1 MSNIICGTTN
11 SGDGQ
16 AVLKKTDKIEQL
28 LAGAYRDPESGE
40 AIEVATKSLVIAQSL
55 EGMEADLVAGLGFG
69 PTLAVVSDETTHEV
83 LGARVERALSG
94 RHRVISVVLPKGVH
108 PDEDTVKRV
117 RAATVEADALI
128 AVGSGTINDLSKYSS
143 AKDGK
148 PYAVFATAPSMNGY
162 TSLNA
167 AITMHGHKL
176 SLPAQAPTGSFF
188 DLSIL
193 SAAPLRL
200 IRSGLGDSICRTT
213 AQADWLLAH
222 LLFDLPYRLMPYDL
236 LSEDEGPMFAQAG
249 ALVRGDKAAMER
261 LVRTLILSGLGTAIV
276 GNSQPASQGEHLIS
290 HYIDMFAPS
299 SRPLVY
305 HGEQVGVT
313 TLSAA
318 RLQERM
324 LETAPV
330 FEANTQT
337 EAEFRARYGETLGAS
352 CWEEYKKKR
361 LDRVGADLLNARVAA
376 QWDTIRDK
384 VAAVLLPS
392 AHLEAVLTAAGA
404 DLTPEAVH
412 LSRGFYE
419 EALLRCREIR
429 NRYTFLDLA
438 ADTGRLAANI
448 PTL

>member
-1 MSNIICGTTN
+1 M
-11 SGDGQ
+11 
-16 AVLKKTDKIEQL
+16 LKKTDKIEQL

-40 AIEVATKSLVIAQSL
+40 AIKVATKSLVIAQSL
-55 EGMEADLVAGLGFG
+55 EGTEGELVAGLGFG

-83 LGARVERALSG
+83 LGARVERALGG
-94 RHRVISVVLPKGVH
+94 RHRVISIVLPKGVH
-108 PDEDTVKRV
+108 PDEETVNRV
-117 RAATVEADALI
+117 RAATTEADALI

-176 SLPAQAPTGSFF
+176 SLPAQAPIGAFF

-193 SAAPLRL
+193 SAAPVRL
-200 IRSGLGDSICRTT
+200 IRSGLGDSVCRTT

-222 LLFDLPYRLMPYDL
+222 LLFDLPYRLLPYDL
-236 LSEDEGPMFAQAG
+236 LSEDEGPMFAQAEP
-249 ALVRGDKAAMER
+249 LVHGDKGAMER

-276 GNSQPASQGEHLIS
+276 GNSEPASQGEHLIS
-290 HYIDMFAPS
+290 HYIDMFADA

-324 LETAPV
+324 LETVPV
-330 FEANTQT
+330 FEPNLQT
-337 EAEFRARYGETLGAS
+337 EAEFRARYGETLGQS
-352 CWEEYKKKR
+352 CWDEFKKKR
-361 LDRVGADLLNARVAA
+361 IDGTKAEALNALVAA
-376 QWDTIRDK
+376 KWDTVREK

-392 AHLEAVLTAAGA
+392 AQLSAVLTAAGA
-404 DLTPEAVH
+404 DLTPAAVH